1 MSRTS
6 RRTPRWYRILPLAV
20 LLLALSTPSQANLPL
35 AGQHYPNGVED
46 FVVGALPPPG
56 TYLKT
61 YFGLIQKDRLMD
73 DDGSILN
80 APGGGPNIDF
90 EADVTVVVPRFIW
103 VSPWKIFGASYGAQ
117 AFFPLHSTRVKS
129 NVLGIDAE
137 SSGLGDIIFAPLIL
151 GWHFSPNF
159 HMVAAL
165 DIWAPTGDYKS
176 SNPASQI
183 LSKNHWT
190 FEPVVAVSY
199 LNSGFDFSAKFMYDF
214 NTKND
219 SYFFVD
225 GSKGDLEP
233 GQEFHVDYAIS
244 YARKEG
250 LRYGISGY
258 SYWQTTKDEFKPDGG
273 GKIKGDKGEVHAL
286 GPTIK
291 YWPDQGRF
299 SAVLKHHWEF
309 GAKNLPEGQA
319 TWLNVVWA
327 F

>member
-1 MSRTS
+1 MSRVA
-6 RRTPRWYRILPLAV
+6 RRLPLWCRILPLAL
-20 LLLALSTPSQANLPL
+20 LLLALSTPSWANLPS

-56 TYLKT
+56 VYLKN
-61 YFGLIQKDRLMD
+61 YFGLIQKDRLKGTLPGVS
-73 DDGSILN
+73 GSST
-80 APGGGPNIDF
+80 APVDF

-103 VSPWKIFGASYGAQ
+103 VTPQTILGASYGVQIFLPMYWADVR
-117 AFFPLHSTRVKS
+117 APDLE
-129 NVLGIDAE
+129 IDHRQ
-137 SSGLGDIIFAPLIL
+137 SGLGDIIVNPLIL
-151 GWHFSPNF
+151 GWHFGPNF

-165 DIWAPTGDYKS
+165 DIWVPTGDYDRED
-176 SNPASQI
+176 PATQI

-190 FEPVVAVSY
+190 FEPVVAVTY
-199 LNSGFDFSAKFMYDF
+199 LHSGFDFSAKLMYDF

-219 SYFFVD
+219 DYILGGV
-225 GSKGDLEP
+225 GKGELEP

-273 GKIKGDKGEVHAL
+273 GPKIKGGRGEVHAL
-286 GPTIK
+286 GPTVK

-309 GAKNLPEGQA
+309 GARHLPEGQA

>member
-1 MSRTS
+1 MSRAA
-6 RRTPRWYRILPLAV
+6 RRLPPWGRVLPLAL
-20 LLLALSTPSQANLPL
+20 LLLALGTPSWANLPL

-56 TYLKT
+56 TYLKN

-73 DDGSILN
+73 DKGRNTGL
-80 APGGGPNIDF
+80 DF

-103 VSPWKIFGASYGAQ
+103 VSPYTILGASWGMQ
-117 AFFPLHSTRVKS
+117 AFFPLYWADVRAPA
-129 NVLGIDAE
+129 LGIDHRQ
-137 SSGLGDIIFAPLIL
+137 SGLGDIIVNPFIL

-159 HMVAAL
+159 HMVATV
-165 DIWAPTGDYKS
+165 DVWVPSGNYKS
-176 SNPASQI
+176 DDPASQI
-183 LSKNHWT
+183 LNKNHWT

-199 LNSGFDFSAKFMYDF
+199 LHSGFDFSAKLMYDF

-219 SYFFVD
+219 DYNLIGV
-225 GSKGDLEP
+225 GKGELEP
-233 GQEFHVDYAIS
+233 GQEFHFDWAVS
-244 YARKEG
+244 YAHKEG
-250 LRYGISGY
+250 LRYGLSGY
-258 SYWQTTKDEFKPDGG
+258 SYWQTTKDEFEADGG
-273 GKIKGDKGEVHAL
+273 GPTIKGDRGQVHAL
-286 GPTIK
+286 GPTVK

>member
-1 MSRTS
+1 MSRAT
-6 RRTPRWYRILPLAV
+6 RRIPLWCRILPLAA

-56 TYLKT
+56 VYLKN

-73 DDGSILN
+73 DKGKNTGL
-80 APGGGPNIDF
+80 DF

-103 VSPWKIFGASYGAQ
+103 VTPHTILGASYGVQ
-117 AFFPLHSTRVKS
+117 AFFPLYWADVRFPVSTPDGPVE
-129 NVLGIDAE
+129 LG
-137 SSGLGDIIFAPLIL
+137 SRQSGLGDIIVNPLIL

-165 DIWAPTGDYKS
+165 DIWVPTGNYDRDDL
-176 SNPASQI
+176 ASQI

-199 LNSGFDFSAKFMYDF
+199 IHQGFDFSAKLMYDF

-219 SYFFVD
+219 DYNLLGV
-225 GSKGDLEP
+225 GKGELKP

-250 LRYGISGY
+250 LRYGLSGY
-258 SYWQTTKDEFKPDGG
+258 SYWQTTKDEFRPDGGG
-273 GKIKGDKGEVHAL
+273 GKIKGDRGEVHAL
-286 GPTIK
+286 GPTVK

-309 GAKNLPEGQA
+309 GAKNLPEGEA
-319 TWLNVVWA
+319 TWLNVVWV